1 MGLIKKMKKIKTNQ
15 VFTPSKPS
23 TLIFV
28 ERDKKINNQLVDA
41 LNTPGKQIVVFGHS
55 GCGKTTLVLNKLNQT
70 YENYII
76 TRCMKGMT
84 FENVILDGFDQL
96 DNFYEES
103 SSSKGLKI
111 NPKITLQYNELKSS
125 ISLFE
130 INKTKT
136 KNNISVLPPQLTP
149 QRLGHFFGESNS
161 CWVLED
167 FHKITGENKTK
178 IAQLMKVFMDMSIN
192 YDELKIIAIGAVS
205 TARQVVEY
213 DNELSGRV
221 SEIKVPIMDNDEI
234 EKIINKGEKLLNIH
248 FSKETKEK
256 IIKYSCGSP
265 TICHQICLNICFNE
279 LVYQTS
285 NKKIFFETTHLD
297 LALEKYLEEKTD
309 TLTSTFDK
317 AVKISNGSTLNL
329 PKEIIKQALNLKKEF
344 FSFDDL
350 TNSKLIREN
359 SVKSEKIINELC
371 TLKRGEFFTYDINS
385 NKYRFNNL
393 FLKNFAF
400 LNFKDEKDE
409 LDVAP
414 KRKDLK
420 VIERLLNIIEND
432 INKDYDFYIEDL

>member
-1 MGLIKKMKKIKTNQ
+1 MRKIKTNQ
-15 VFTPSKPS
+15 VFTPTKPS

-28 ERDKKINNQLVDA
+28 ERDRKVNNQLVDA
-41 LNTPGKQIVVFGHS
+41 LNTPGKQIVIFGHS
-55 GCGKTTLVLNKLNQT
+55 GCGKTTLVLNKLNQI
-70 YENYII
+70 YENYVI
-76 TRCMKGMT
+76 TRCMRGMT

-96 DNFYEES
+96 DSFYKES

-130 INKTKT
+130 ISKSKTENT
-136 KNNISVLPPQLTP
+136 KSVLPPQLTP
-149 QRLGHFFGESNS
+149 QRLGNFFGESNS

-167 FHKITGENKTK
+167 FHKIVGENKTK
-178 IAQLMKVFMDMSIN
+178 IAQLMKVFMDMSVN

-213 DNELSGRV
+213 DNELTGRV
-221 SEIKVPIMDNDEI
+221 SEIKVPIMKDFEI
-234 EKIINKGEKLLNIH
+234 EKIINKGETHLNIH

-279 LVYQTS
+279 LVYETTNQ
-285 NKKIFFETTHLD
+285 KVFFETTHLD

-309 TLTSTFDK
+309 TLSAAFDK
-317 AVKISNGSTLNL
+317 ALKTSNGSIINL
-329 PKEIIKQALNLKKEF
+329 PKEIIKQALKSNKEF
-344 FSFDDL
+344 FSFDEIA
-350 TNSKLIREN
+350 TSNLIKNNRN
-359 SVKSEKIINELC
+359 KSEKIITELC
-371 TLKRGEFFTYDINS
+371 TLKRGEFLTYDVNS

-400 LNFKDEKDE
+400 LSFKDEKDD
-409 LDVAP
+409 LT
-414 KRKDLK
+414 KSSTRKDIK
-420 VIERLLNIIEND
+420 IIERLLNIIEND
-432 INKDYDFYIEDL
+432 INKDYDIYIEDL

>member
-1 MGLIKKMKKIKTNQ
+1 MKKIQTNQ

-23 TLIFV
+23 TLVFV
-28 ERDKKINNQLVDA
+28 ERDNKINNQLVDA

-70 YENYII
+70 YEKYII
-76 TRCMKGMT
+76 TRCMKGMS

-96 DNFYEES
+96 DSFYEES
-103 SSSKGLKI
+103 LSLKVLKI

-130 INKTKT
+130 VNKSKS
-136 KNNISVLPPQLTP
+136 KNNKAVLPPQLTP
-149 QRLGHFFGESNS
+149 QRLGHFFGESDS

-167 FHKITGENKTK
+167 FHKIVGENKIK
-178 IAQLMKVFMDMSIN
+178 IAQLMKVFMDMSVD
-192 YDELKIIAIGAVS
+192 YDGLKIIAIGAVS

-221 SEIKVPIMDNDEI
+221 SEIKVPIMNNAEI
-234 EKIINKGEKLLNIH
+234 EEIINKGSKLLNIQ
-248 FSKETKEK
+248 FSKQTKVK

-279 LVYQTS
+279 LVYQKS
-285 NKKIFFETTHLD
+285 DKKIFFETAHLD

-317 AVKISNGSTLNL
+317 ALKISNGSTFNL
-329 PKEIIKQALNLKKEF
+329 PKEIIKQALNSKKEF

-350 TNSKLIREN
+350 ATSKLIKEN
-359 SVKSEKIINELC
+359 LVKSEKIITELC

-393 FLKNFAF
+393 FLKHFAF
-400 LNFKDEKDE
+400 LRFKDEKDE
-409 LDVAP
+409 LNITS
-414 KRKDLK
+414 KNIDLK

-432 INKDYDFYIEDL
+432 IDEDYGIYIENL